1 MARVINVADSVTLYP
16 VGYDSSN
23 SSYYSISSSYPISN
37 GYDSASST
45 NYAYIQ
51 CNTGSRTESH
61 ISYTF
66 NVTGI
71 PAGATITSVE
81 CSVKSRVSSTSYL
94 TASTIQLY
102 SGSTAKG
109 AATSAASTSATSRS
123 ISNTGSWTLSE
134 LGDIQVRLTGTRGT
148 SNTNRAAYLYF
159 YGADLTI
166 NYSINGTAYTITASS
181 SVASA
186 TVSPASQELM
196 NGEEATVRIDTA
208 NIDDI
213 VVTDNG
219 VEVNNLLVQHQVE
232 TGGTLSKTAE
242 SQTTSGIQSGTSYAA
257 YAVGR
262 SAEDPYSSTNN
273 MYASH
278 NSNGYVTY
286 SFDFSDIPSNATI
299 TNIEVKGYGHRESS
313 TVSSNYKAMVSLY
326 SGSTQKGD
334 DYELTSTSN
343 YLFTVP
349 TPGT

>member
-1 MARVINVADSVTLYP
+1 MARVINVTDSVTLHP
-16 VGYDSSN
+16 VDYDSAN
-23 SSYYSISSSYPISN
+23 SSYSGVSSSYPISN

-45 NYAYIQ
+45 NYAYIT
-51 CNTGSRTESH
+51 CRTGSWAESY

-66 NVTGI
+66 NVSSI
-71 PAGATITSVE
+71 PAGATINSVA

-94 TASTIQLY
+94 PTSTIQLY
-102 SGSTAKG
+102 CGSTAKG
-109 AATSAASTSATSRS
+109 AATSASSTSATSRS
-123 ISNTGSWTLSE
+123 ISNTGSWTLAE
-134 LGDIQVRLTGTRGT
+134 LSDIQVRLTGER
-148 SNTNRAAYLYF
+148 SNSNANRAAYLYF

-186 TVSPASQELM
+186 TVTPASQEVM
-196 NGEEATVRIDTA
+196 SGEEAIVRIDAA
-208 NIDDI
+208 NIDDV

-219 VEVNNLLVQHQVE
+219 IEVNNLLEQHQVE
-232 TGGTLSKTAE
+232 TGGALSKTAE

-262 SAEDPYSSTNN
+262 SAENPYSSTNN
-273 MYASH
+273 MYASSG
-278 NSNGYVTY
+278 SNGYVTY
-286 SFDFSDIPSNATI
+286 SFDFSDIPNNATI

-313 TVSSNYKAMVSLY
+313 SVSSSYKAMVSLY